1 MRAAN
6 ALAGPSDASTDTG
19 HRPRSGHTWGYLEI
33 ADTTDSAPKRRVN
46 LRGYL
51 PYLLGCTSGDQPLSE
66 AMMTCLGGDFVPVPL
81 PAMHGHRS
89 GGALLLEWNGRVD
102 SLRGFN
108 ATSFLGEDGEEEG
121 VVYINDN
128 PAVTWQIMSLPH
140 GARIVIASPAFP
152 IASFTF
158 CVTLPP
164 PKTQLIRSHYEVIKQ
179 IGHGA
184 FSAVYYVKD
193 VRDGYCYALKTPEG
207 CTIASIL
214 AAASQEVMALMA
226 PPHPNVCRMFQCDY
240 GTDMKSCD
248 MILEYIHGIPIHRFV
263 SECGFVPE
271 AQARHLAFQL
281 CVGLRHMHK
290 EGISHGDIKGDVGR
304 SDQCS
309 FILLRR
315 SQNVLV
321 TLNEVGQPLIK
332 IIDFGLARVKGNLN
346 SLLSPSRTC
355 YTAPEAGPQFRGLD
369 GNVSCA
375 QIQLW
380 DSWALGH
387 LVFFILAGT
396 YPYFKHGAFT
406 TGIDEVNW
414 RALRDKPGV
423 GPAAV
428 ASATRWPSRGS
439 PASVLKFAF
448 SERWMFRPHREMWAD
463 SQELWS
469 ESEHDTH
476 MDGENQGSEDTGGQ
490 LDDMDVGRALDPRA
504 ASMDQDVDM
513 DASPRKAVPKF
524 TMVLRKRNPASPP
537 TPGSPSK
544 QKGRKRN

>member
-19 HRPRSGHTWGYLEI
+19 HRPRSGPTWGYLEI

-128 PAVTWQIMSLPH
+128 PAVAWQIMSLPH
-140 GARIVIASPAFP
+140 GARIVI
-152 IASFTF
+152 
-158 CVTLPP
+158 
-164 PKTQLIRSHYEVIKQ
+164 TQLIRSHYEVIKQ

-193 VRDGYCYALKTPEG
+193 VRDGYCYALKTPRR
-207 CTIASIL
+207 TIASIL

-263 SECGFVPE
+263 SECGFVPD

-346 SLLSPSRTC
+346 SLLVSGGLLPLVSSLTIAVVAIQDMLHSSRGRPPVSRPGWQCFLCTDPAVGQLGFGPPGLLHSGGNLPVLQARSVHDGDRRGQLARVAGKAWC
-355 YTAPEAGPQFRGLD
+355 RTSSCCVRSQAAVHRSKRTAPDLQ
-369 GNVSCA
+369 
-375 QIQLW
+375 
-380 DSWALGH
+380 
-387 LVFFILAGT
+387 LAG
-396 YPYFKHGAFT
+396 
-406 TGIDEVNW
+406 
-414 RALRDKPGV
+414 RAV
-423 GPAAV
+423 
-428 ASATRWPSRGS
+428 
-439 PASVLKFAF
+439 
-448 SERWMFRPHREMWAD
+448 
-463 SQELWS
+463 
-469 ESEHDTH
+469 
-476 MDGENQGSEDTGGQ
+476 
-490 LDDMDVGRALDPRA
+490 
-504 ASMDQDVDM
+504 
-513 DASPRKAVPKF
+513 
-524 TMVLRKRNPASPP
+524 VLRL
-537 TPGSPSK
+537 PS
-544 QKGRKRN
+544 